1 MSNHDDSVFV
11 RNFSLVLV
19 GLCVIGILAFIL
31 AKVVSRSAQENYI
44 PSDGVAAR
52 VAPMG
57 QVNTGPETLSIAATA
72 PAPAPAA
79 AAGTDAADAETAGA
93 APSADTGKAVYDKAC
108 FACHAQGIAGA
119 PKHADMA
126 AWEARLDQGVATL
139 YDHAINGYT
148 GDAGMMP
155 ARGGN
160 PSLSDAEVKAAVDY
174 MIAAVGGG
182 NGSAT
187 DEDEGNGA
195 PTAEPEAATASQDD
209 DAETGESDSAST
221 DEAESAAADQDQD
234 QQTAAAQDE
243 QGETATAAE
252 ATADN
257 GRGKEVYDSA
267 CFVCHTPGAAGAP
280 KLSDTAAWKTRLEKG
295 IEALYHSSING
306 FMGDAGMMPPKG
318 GRPDFSDED
327 VKAAVDYMVSGA
339 R

>member
-11 RNFSLVLV
+11 RNFSLVLA
-19 GLCVIGILAFIL
+19 GLCVIGLVAFIL
-31 AKVVSRSAQENYI
+31 AKVVSRSAEDDQV

-57 QVNTGPETLSIAATA
+57 QVHTGPETLSIAATA
-72 PAPAPAA
+72 PAPATAAKAADTNAA
-79 AAGTDAADAETAGA
+79 AESA
-93 APSADTGKAVYDKAC
+93 APDADSGKAVYDKAC

-119 PKHADMA
+119 PKHGDMA
-126 AWEARLDQGVATL
+126 AWEARLDQGVAVL

-148 GDAGMMP
+148 GAAGMMP

-160 PSLSDAEVKAAVDY
+160 PSLSDAEVKAGVDY

-182 NGSAT
+182 NGEAM
-187 DEDEGNGA
+187 DEDAGKSA
-195 PTAEPEAATASQDD
+195 PAAEPESATAEPAPEED
-209 DAETGESDSAST
+209 
-221 DEAESAAADQDQD
+221 ESAAATQDTPAD
-234 QQTAAAQDE
+234 AAAVA
-243 QGETATAAE
+243 AT
-252 ATADN
+252 TADD

-280 KLSDTAAWKTRLEKG
+280 KISDTAAWKTRLEKG

-306 FMGDAGMMPPKG
+306 FMGEAGMMPPKG